1 VPCLPCPTQRTL
13 ALAAVPTRLSDID
26 DTTQERLI
34 NRGYAVCDAALRA
47 HLDPQLPAA
56 TAFPY
61 RPRRSEGGWIAGAA
75 AIPS

>member
-34 NRGYAVCDAALRA
+34 NRGYAVWDAALRA
-47 HLDPQLPAA
+47 HLDPRSPQQPHFH
-56 TAFPY
+56 TT
-61 RPRRSEGGWIAGAA
+61 RRSEGGWIAGAA